1 MPTEG
6 RFALCPWEGCG
17 SHVLEAYFCE
27 CDQSREHTQLNVL
40 NADKSS
46 SLDENL
52 FSEAANSFRAKYVEW
67 RG

>member
-1 MPTEG
+1 MPAEG
-6 RFALCPWEGCG
+6 HFALCSREGCG
-17 SHVLEAYFCE
+17 YHLLEAYFCE
-27 CDQSREHTQLNVL
+27 CDQSRKHIQLNVL

-52 FSEAANSFRAKYVEW
+52 FSEAAKSFRVKYVEW